1 MKSKSK
7 HLTHHSSLITRHC
20 FYMRLATE
28 SHQLIETFM
37 AERFGL
43 ETLKFPP
50 VYLYH
55 GRVATLVTRLFK
67 ISAITFGRHI
77 FVASKMIVRDESGR
91 LSIPGWLIAHEATHV
106 WQYER
111 AGVFGFL
118 FSYLRGYWRALR
130 GQRMWSGEARMAA
143 YLAIEEEC
151 DARETEAA
159 FMDWIA
165 RGER

>member
-1 MKSKSK
+1 
-7 HLTHHSSLITRHC
+7 
-20 FYMRLATE
+20 MRLATA

-43 ETLKFPP
+43 ETLKLPP
-50 VYLYH
+50 ICLYH
-55 GRVATLVTRLFK
+55 GRVANWLTRTFK
-67 ISAITFGRHI
+67 ISAITFGRRI
-77 FVASKMIVRDESGR
+77 FIASKMVVRDGSGR

-106 WQYER
+106 WQYQR
-111 AGVFGFL
+111 AGFFGFL

-130 GQRMWSGEARMAA
+130 AQQMWNGEARMAA

-159 FMDWIA
+159 FVDWIA
-165 RGER
+165 RGERLL